1 MKLDLDTERRQRL
14 AKEEDARSR
23 ERLARNET
31 ARRCKSAHAGAEAS
45 ERSAELRC
53 PCRPP
58 VPHGAL
64 RLWGTSAA
72 LLLCLARTRESGRME
87 EAMAA
92 VEKRLEM
99 LFQAGPRLRI
109 SFTSTSRK
117 KTAPQDLDQG
127 IQKRKARTRMSS
139 ASQTT
144 SEHLLLKTL
153 VCEVST
159 LCFSCSHDRLRG

>member
-1 MKLDLDTERRQRL
+1 
-14 AKEEDARSR
+14 
-23 ERLARNET
+23 
-31 ARRCKSAHAGAEAS
+31 
-45 ERSAELRC
+45 
-53 PCRPP
+53 
-58 VPHGAL
+58 
-64 RLWGTSAA
+64 
-72 LLLCLARTRESGRME
+72 
-87 EAMAA
+87 MAA

-99 LFQAGPRLRI
+99 LFQAGPRLRN

-144 SEHLLLKTL
+144 SGHFLLKTL

-159 LCFSCSHDRLRG
+159 LCFHAHTTDSEDSLKSIAPRLACSVASLVNDSPSHSPSLRVPTEKWSVLLISKETRFCKTCEMSDYDFE